1 MKILQLLQKPQLR
14 GAEIFA
20 NQLSNHLV
28 AAGHEVKLVYIFPSS
43 VTLPFSG
50 ERIELNRPI
59 SKRLWDWAGWKQ
71 LAGIINQ
78 ENPDIV
84 QANAG
89 DTLKFAVLSKLF
101 FRWQS
106 PIIFRNA
113 NKVSDFI
120 DSLPKR
126 LFNRFLVSRV
136 KHVISVSELCRQ
148 DFINTYSFSPSK
160 ITTVPIGIECRLLT
174 QELPDDLKLFFASGR
189 ILVHAGSFVPE
200 KNHFGLLSIVHKL
213 VKRGADVKVI
223 LIGDGKL
230 RPAIQQKINELNLQ
244 SRVLL
249 TGYRSDVLA
258 IVRHSHVFVLPSFI
272 EGLPAVIL
280 EAMYCKTPV
289 VVYDVGGI
297 SEVIKNRETGW
308 LVPKG
313 DEEGFVRA
321 VEEVLAGRLGSSVT
335 DRAFNQVIS
344 EFDNRIIAKRFLRV
358 YERVTMTPSLA

>member
-20 NQLSNHLV
+20 SQLSNHLV
-28 AAGHEVKLVYIFPSS
+28 AAGHKVKLVYIFPGS

-50 ERIELNRPI
+50 EQIELNRPI
-59 SKRLWDWAGWKQ
+59 RKRLWDWSGWRQ
-71 LAGIINQ
+71 LAEIINQ
-78 ENPDIV
+78 EKPDII

-113 NKVSDFI
+113 NKVSEFI
-120 DSLPKR
+120 NSLPKR
-126 LFNRFLVSRV
+126 LFNKFLVSRV
-136 KHVISVSELCRQ
+136 RHVISVSELCRE
-148 DFINTYSFSPSK
+148 DFIRTYSFSPSK
-160 ITTVPIGIECRLLT
+160 ITTVPIGIECQLLT
-174 QELPDDLKLFFASGR
+174 QELPDDLKLFFATGSV
-189 ILVHAGSFVPE
+189 LVHAGSFVPE
-200 KNHFGLLSIVHKL
+200 KNHFGLLRIVHQL

-223 LIGDGKL
+223 MIGDGKL
-230 RPAIQQKINELNLQ
+230 RPAIQQKVNELNLQ

-249 TGYRSDVLA
+249 TGYRHDVLA
-258 IVRHSHVFVLPSFI
+258 IVRYSHAFVLPSFI

-289 VVYDVGGI
+289 VAYDVGGI

-308 LVPKG
+308 LVAKA
-313 DEEGFVRA
+313 DEEGFVKA
-321 VEEVLAGRLGSSVT
+321 VEEVLEGRFNSSIT
-335 DRAFNQVIS
+335 DRAFKLVTG
-344 EFDNRIIAKRFLRV
+344 EFDNRMIAKRFEGV
-358 YERVTMTPSLA
+358 YNNVVIKPLV